1 MINDKQNVIVLMT
14 IRARLMLIKAYKEQG
29 CDDLALEK
37 FERVKK
43 ELKLLKK
50 EEKTDIIE
58 LKRAA

>member
-1 MINDKQNVIVLMT
+1 MVNDKQNVIVLMT

-29 CDDLALEK
+29 WDDLALEK

-50 EEKTDIIE
+50 EEKTDIIQ